1 MNAKIM
7 NCNVYKSL
15 KKDGMYLFVA
25 EQQALEDLPEA
36 LMTQFGKAEL
46 VMNLELTPD
55 RQLAQADS
63 KRVIQCLEDQGYYLQ
78 LPPSESHGLSSTNG

>member
-25 EQQALEDLPEA
+25 EQQELDDLPEA
-36 LMTQFGKAEL
+36 LMAQFGKAEL
-46 VMNLELTPD
+46 VMALELTPE

-78 LPPSESHGLSSTNG
+78 LPPSELFGQGATNG